1 MQKRIKFF
9 EFLSLTIFIGFLLI
23 IVLFLLFVPM
33 ENENIWFTCLG
44 GLALLGIVFFYI
56 YYKLLLKI
64 KDLKH
69 EEIKIKVSKELSTD
83 KLTEVLFCPISYTDR
98 ELFLTCIL
106 SKANFTYFAKINKEE
121 NIVISV
127 KNQNGEEVYNFK
139 ISNYKYFNENF
150 EIKED

>member
-9 EFLSLTIFIGFLLI
+9 EFLSLAIFIGFLLI

-33 ENENIWFTCLG
+33 ENENLWLTCLG
-44 GLALLGIVFFYI
+44 GLTLLGIIFFYI

-64 KDLKH
+64 KDLKY
-69 EEIKIKVSKELSTD
+69 EEIKFKVSKELSTD
-83 KLTEVLFCPISYTDR
+83 KLTEVLFCPIAYNGKEIILTD
-98 ELFLTCIL
+98 IL
-106 SKANFTYFAKINKEE
+106 SKTNFTYFAKINKEK

-139 ISNYKYFNENF
+139 ISNYEYFNENF